1 VDEQNGADQ
10 TGEQETLDRTHKAVL
25 NADSPALT
33 TEEIAERTDESTA
46 ATRVTLSELH
56 DQGRIERLEV
66 RNSGVIW
73 WAPRPLDEVLKSVDT
88 DTILKRLSD
97 ELETAISLGDGTVY
111 ENGDKHPS
119 EDLDR
124 ETESKNQTTST
135 EKNTAG
141 LAPSSKESGEKR
153 QELKEGADLED
164 VSE

>member
-1 VDEQNGADQ
+1 MDEQNGPDQ
-10 TGEQETLDRTHKAVL
+10 TSDQETLDRTHKAVL
-25 NADSPALT
+25 NADSPAIT
-33 TEEIAERTDESTA
+33 TEEIADHTNESTE
-46 ATRVTLSELH
+46 ATRVTLTELH
-56 DQGRIERLEV
+56 DQGRIERLEIH
-66 RNSGVIW
+66 NLGVIW

-124 ETESKNQTTST
+124 ETDKTTSST

-141 LAPSSKESGEKR
+141 LVPSSEESGEKR
-153 QELKEGADLED
+153 QQLKDGDDLDD